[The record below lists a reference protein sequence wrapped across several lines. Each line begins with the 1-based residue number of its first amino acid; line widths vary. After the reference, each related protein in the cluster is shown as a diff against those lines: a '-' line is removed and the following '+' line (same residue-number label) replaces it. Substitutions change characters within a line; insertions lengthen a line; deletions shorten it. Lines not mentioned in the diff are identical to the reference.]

1 MIIYTKNT
9 EPFDELKDNNPELIY
24 CVTNKLR
31 NISLLINETFN
42 LLYHERVKDLP
53 GRATRF
59 WKNMLVRYD
68 NRMNEI
74 KNIIIL

>member
-9 EPFDELKDNNPELIY
+9 EPFDELKDNNPEFIY

-59 WKNMLVRYD
+59 
-68 NRMNEI
+68 
-74 KNIIIL
+74 